1 MALGKKI
8 QFLRN
13 KKHWSQ
19 KELAEKLKIA
29 TGTLQQYEL
38 DKREPKLAMLNNIAK
53 IFEIPVSVLVDE
65 KAEIISD
72 SFDKNLPPQ
81 IYCNFCHWTYSP
93 YNKYQVKEHLEH
105 HKQYK
110 HAIEKFG
117 NFLEPKEAEEILEN
131 TRKILHSERSTENE
145 IYNAIIKSFEAEFAL
160 SLHRS
165 GLDINHVD
173 YNTYCWYRLDSPFY
187 FNDIPSNVYTRLLEK
202 YSDKHLTPFEFYPV
216 RCYKE
221 ESSEYSEEVQQKKY
235 LESAYSQLNFGGRNK
250 AIDFLELLTK
260 IPEFLT
266 EEEIELR
273 KIPEYRNDNNSE
285 D

>member
-1 MALGKKI
+1 MTLGKKI

-13 KKHWSQ
+13 KKEWGQ
-19 KELAEKLKIA
+19 KDLANLLGIA
-29 TGTLQQYEL
+29 PGTVQQYEA
-38 DKREPKLAMLNNIAK
+38 DKREPKLSMINKIAEVFD
-53 IFEIPVSVLVDE
+53 IQVSFLVDGKTE
-65 KAEIISD
+65 FVHDAYDTENK
-72 SFDKNLPPQ
+72 LPPRVH
-81 IYCNFCHWTYSP
+81 CDFCHWTYSP
-93 YNKYQVKEHLEH
+93 YNRYQIKEHWEH
-105 HKQYK
+105 HEKYK
-110 HAIEKFG
+110 RAVDKFG
-117 NFLEPKEAEEILEN
+117 KFLEPKEAEKILEN
-131 TRKILHSERSTENE
+131 TRKVLHSEQSTENE
-145 IYNAIIKSFEAEFAL
+145 IYDALVKGFEAEFAL

-173 YNTYCWYRLDSPFY
+173 YNTYCWYQLDSSFY

-221 ESSEYSEEVQQKKY
+221 EPSEHSEESQQRKY
-235 LESAYSQLNFGGRNK
+235 LESAYSQLNFGGKNR

-273 KIPEYRNDNNSE
+273 KISE
-285 D
+285 MPKK